1 MNVNFLVK
9 DDPMSVKFLNDIL
22 IKEMQWNAHP
32 SILSNEVMMEAN
44 LEIGRS
50 WDKQYTLPNNASIE
64 KIKEIIDGI

>member
-1 MNVNFLVK
+1 
-9 DDPMSVKFLNDIL
+9 
-22 IKEMQWNAHP
+22 
-32 SILSNEVMMEAN
+32 MMEAN